1 MITLQGGSYLAHRTE
16 GVIQSRAIKGAV
28 GAAIVL
34 VCSFVIAGI
43 WLQSIDGYR
52 ITSVIDTAGLPDIL
66 GKSVVREAGAWM
78 ANYSRYPLLWLLPA
92 MGLAGAAGAAMLL
105 MARRTLSAFVASS
118 LTVIGVISTAGVS
131 MFPFIMPSS
140 SMPAASLTVWDSVSS
155 HLSLAIMFWAT
166 LIFMPLIV
174 LYTSWA
180 YRVMRGKVTVAHIKA
195 NDHSAY

>member
-16 GVIQSRAIKGAV
+16 GVIQTRAIRGAV

-118 LTVIGVISTAGVS
+118 LAVIGVISTAGVS

-180 YRVMRGKVTVAHIKA
+180 YRVMRGKVTIAHIKA